1 MLREVS
7 LARSLPLA
15 YGGSC
20 NADCPCRLYSAREGL
35 PEYCAGIVPGIYSPG
50 CNQLRTAPFPL
61 RRISSIHVPL
71 TFSREH
77 RQLETDGMPEHET
90 TEMTAYSPQGDGE
103 DGPPGSRDSGLL
115 LIGIFKLGKA
125 LLFFCIG
132 AGAIHL
138 LHKDLGD
145 EMLRLAVALKFDPE
159 SHIVSTLM
167 EKADLIDSHRLKEI
181 SLATF
186 AYSGVAL
193 TEGVGLMLQKVW
205 AEYFTLI
212 LTVSALPW
220 EMYEIA
226 RHPTWFRVALLVINI
241 LVLWYLIWL
250 LKRKR
255 PVTNPE

>member
-1 MLREVS
+1 ML
-7 LARSLPLA
+7 
-15 YGGSC
+15 
-20 NADCPCRLYSAREGL
+20 
-35 PEYCAGIVPGIYSPG
+35 
-50 CNQLRTAPFPL
+50 
-61 RRISSIHVPL
+61 
-71 TFSREH
+71 
-77 RQLETDGMPEHET
+77 EHET
-90 TEMTAYSPQGDGE
+90 TQRTAYSPQGDG
-103 DGPPGSRDSGLL
+103 DGGPAAGRDSGLL

-125 LLFFCIG
+125 LLFFG
-132 AGAIHL
+132 VGVGAIHL

-145 EMLRLAVALKFDPE
+145 ELLRLAVALRFDPE
-159 SHIVSTLM
+159 SRIVSTLM
-167 EKADLIDSHRLKEI
+167 DKADLIDSHRLKEI

-193 TEGVGLMLQKVW
+193 TEGIGLMLQKVW

-226 RHPTWFRVALLVINI
+226 RRPTWFRVALLLINI

-255 PVTNPE
+255 AVTDPE